1 MKEVSCQIAK
11 DQNRPVVYVLSAGTD
26 KDELARQIAAKDKIT
41 TGLVAILTCVEPC
54 MSFEIYRNKDEK
66 KLELVPRLRKCLF
79 LYHYWIDLH
88 FGWMNARIQSWL
100 PFSHPDLSQWPR
112 VAGAHDGSSPDPLPP
127 KR

>member
-11 DQNRPVVYVLSAGTD
+11 DQNRPVVYVPSAGTD

-79 LYHYWIDLH
+79 LYHYYLIQKVPRTHRYLITPRGRDILSAVLAAH
-88 FGWMNARIQSWL
+88 RIRLDQL
-100 PFSHPDLSQWPR
+100 NKL
-112 VAGAHDGSSPDPLPP
+112 AA
-127 KR
+127 